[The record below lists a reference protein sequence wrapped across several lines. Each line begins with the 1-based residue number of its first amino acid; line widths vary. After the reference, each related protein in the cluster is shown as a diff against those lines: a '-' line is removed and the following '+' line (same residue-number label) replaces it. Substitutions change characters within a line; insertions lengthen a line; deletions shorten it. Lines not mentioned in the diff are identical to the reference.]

1 MLHDSA
7 KRSLHPFFETL
18 RAAGRGVLALDY
30 DGTLA
35 PFHLDRYAAVP
46 YPGVREVL
54 GRILQTGRTRVVLIS
69 GRKAEEV
76 RNLLGIVPAPEIWG
90 VHGRQRLWP
99 DGRSDL
105 VPLKPHEEA
114 ALHEATV
121 WVENAGHTPS
131 AEFKPGSL
139 ALHWRGRSD
148 DEAARIGAA
157 ARAALEPIAARAGM
171 SLLGFDGGVEL
182 RANEPNKGSA
192 VRALSAEFVHPTPF
206 AYLGDDTTDEDAF
219 VVLRGTGALSVLVRA
234 EWRETAAE
242 VWIRPPE
249 ELLEFLSQ
257 WAACSGAA
265 Q

>member
-35 PFHLDRYAAVP
+35 PFQLDRYAAVP

-54 GRILQTGRTRVVLIS
+54 GRILDAGRTRVVLIS

-76 RNLLGIVPAPEIWG
+76 RDLLGIVPAPEIWG

-99 DGRSDL
+99 NGRCEIA
-105 VPLKPHEEA
+105 PLKPDEEG
-114 ALHEATV
+114 ALHEATA
-121 WVENAGHTPS
+121 WVENAGYVS
-131 AEFKPGSL
+131 LAEFKPGSL

-148 DEAARIGAA
+148 DEAIRIDAG

-171 SLLGFDGGVEL
+171 ALLGFDGGVEL
-182 RANEPNKGSA
+182 RAKEPNKGSA
-192 VRALSAEFVHPTPF
+192 ARALFAEFVPPTPF

-219 VVLRGTGALSVLVRA
+219 VALRGTGALSVLVRPG
-234 EWRETAAE
+234 WRETAAE

-249 ELLEFLSQ
+249 ELLAFLGQ
-257 WAACSGAA
+257 WAACGGGKR
-265 Q
+265 

>member
-1 MLHDSA
+1 M
-7 KRSLHPFFETL
+7 
-18 RAAGRGVLALDY
+18 LALDY

-46 YPGVREVL
+46 YPGVCEVL

-76 RNLLGIVPAPEIWG
+76 GNLLGIVPAPEIWG

-99 DGRSDL
+99 DGRCEL
-105 VPLKPHEEA
+105 VPLQPGEEEA
-114 ALHEATV
+114 LREASA
-121 WVENAGHTPS
+121 WVETAGHTPS

-148 DEAARIGAA
+148 DEAAWIGAA
-157 ARAALEPIAARAGM
+157 ARAALEPIATRAGM
-171 SLLGFDGGVEL
+171 ALLGFDGGVEL
-182 RANEPNKGSA
+182 RAKEPNKGSA
-192 VRALSAEFVHPTPF
+192 VRALFAEFAHPTPF
-206 AYLGDDTTDEDAF
+206 AYLGDDRTDEDAF
-219 VVLRGTGALSVLVRA
+219 VALRGTGALSVLVRA

-249 ELLEFLSQ
+249 ELLEFLGQ